1 MWLKIK
7 LLPNIIGAKLCIK
20 TVQKEMF
27 DIYISEWMKIAH
39 LHMHETVHKELLHTC
54 VDEIGNRHKLQT

>member
-39 LHMHETVHKELLHTC
+39 LHMHETVH
-54 VDEIGNRHKLQT
+54 